1 MMMRVKLVIISTI
14 DGRMVSRPMTTRICR
29 LSVSG
34 LPLPATSSSA
44 WDSASD
50 APGVPVA
57 EPVAGV
63 AAGAG
68 LGVGGAGAAVVAGA
82 AWPVTAAAGVAG
94 AWACL
99 AMAGVEIRIAKL
111 ARMTAS

>member
-1 MMMRVKLVIISTI
+1 
-14 DGRMVSRPMTTRICR
+14 MTTRICR

-63 AAGAG
+63 ATGAG
-68 LGVGGAGAAVVAGA
+68 LVVVAAGAAGAAGA
-82 AWPVTAAAGVAG
+82 ACPVAAAAQQQE
-94 AWACL
+94 C
-99 AMAGVEIRIAKL
+99 
-111 ARMTAS
+111 